1 MMKAIFIDNYKA
13 HAVIESRIESFAD
26 WEIHG
31 RLGDGIIS
39 PVTVIKSPDDRSV
52 LLTYDRNSESTN
64 VKNAME
70 SQFDDERA
78 GLWFGDMLNKDNLE
92 VFKDMGG
99 GTVLYADQA
108 KGSAKT
114 MDLFLQKMHSLG
126 KLDHASLDALKPMLT
141 TEQYNSYE
149 SIIPTYDDIERRKA
163 EAKANSEFATSVY
176 TVDEN
181 GNELPTDKIAT
192 EDVEPEATEYN
203 GEDAFNNGLNAESGV
218 DPEVVDFN
226 PEILGEDTPP
236 EVSETPVDNENP
248 EVSPGDEENLDN
260 IEPGDEYNL
269 QPEGLREGFDGENA
283 EIPDDVPEINP
294 NFEKTSND
302 EMNEYNTTEEPV
314 EEPKIAV
321 TEVNGTA
328 VLEPKYQNILDGINT
343 YLEKYDMTIDQF
355 MESVF
360 KLKFLLN
367 QIAGG
372 KVPEETTSA
381 DVVQEPENL
390 DESTDTAANVTTENP
405 EEPAGTEMNGATSNP
420 VQSLLTAVADEMKNP
435 DNQTEEVVVP
445 VDNTDNVENTDEN
458 ATTEIENADSQVA
471 ETITTESI
479 NPETDLINQ
488 MMKISSNDTEFF
500 NNMIQYKERLSNETI
515 NELVSTKMYDK
526 ILTGMTVY
534 NMINIREERARKLG
548 LV

>member
-236 EVSETPVDNENP
+236 EVPEVPVDNENP
-248 EVSPGDEENLDN
+248 EVLPGDEENLDN

-283 EIPDDVPEINP
+283 ELPDDVPEINP

-343 YLEKYDMTIDQF
+343 YLEKYDITIDQF

-381 DVVQEPENL
+381 DLAQEPENL
-390 DESTDTAANVTTENP
+390 DESTDNANVTTENP
-405 EEPAGTEMNGATSNP
+405 EEPAGAEMNGATSNP
-420 VQSLLTAVADEMKNP
+420 VQSLLSAVADEMKNP
-435 DNQTEEVVVP
+435 DNQTEEDVVP
-445 VDNTDNVENTDEN
+445 VDNTDNVENTDEV
-458 ATTEIENADSQVA
+458 ENADSQVA

-488 MMKISSNDTEFF
+488 MMKISNNDTEFF

>member
-192 EDVEPEATEYN
+192 EDIEPEVTEYN

-226 PEILGEDTPP
+226 PEILGEDTPS
-236 EVSETPVDNENP
+236 EVPETPVDNENP
-248 EVSPGDEENLDN
+248 EVLPGDEENLDN

-283 EIPDDVPEINP
+283 ELPEDVPEINP

-302 EMNEYNTTEEPV
+302 EMNEYNTIEEPV

-390 DESTDTAANVTTENP
+390 DESTDTTANVTTENP

-435 DNQTEEVVVP
+435 DNQTEEDVVP

-471 ETITTESI
+471 ETISTESI

-488 MMKISSNDTEFF
+488 MMKISNNDTEFF

>member
-236 EVSETPVDNENP
+236 EEPEVPVDNENP
-248 EVSPGDEENLDN
+248 EVLPGDEENLDN

-283 EIPDDVPEINP
+283 ELPEDVPEINP

-302 EMNEYNTTEEPV
+302 EMNEYNTTEEPA

-381 DVVQEPENL
+381 DLAQEPENL
-390 DESTDTAANVTTENP
+390 DESTDTAANVTTESP

-420 VQSLLTAVADEMKNP
+420 VQSLLSAVADEMKNS
-435 DNQTEEVVVP
+435 DNQTEEVVAP
-445 VDNTDNVENTDEN
+445 VDNTDNVENID
-458 ATTEIENADSQVA
+458 EIENADSQVA

>member
-39 PVTVIKSPDDRSV
+39 PVTVIKSPDDRSI

-192 EDVEPEATEYN
+192 EDIEPEVTEYN

-226 PEILGEDTPP
+226 PEILGEDTPS
-236 EVSETPVDNENP
+236 EVPETPVDNESP
-248 EVSPGDEENLDN
+248 EVLPDDEENVDD

-283 EIPDDVPEINP
+283 ELPDDVPEINP

-405 EEPAGTEMNGATSNP
+405 EEPAGAEMNGATSNP
-420 VQSLLTAVADEMKNP
+420 VQSLLTAVADEMNNP
-435 DNQTEEVVVP
+435 DNQTEEDVVP
-445 VDNTDNVENTDEN
+445 VDNTDSVENTDEN

>member
-52 LLTYDRNSESTN
+52 LLTYDRNTESTN

-126 KLDHASLDALKPMLT
+126 KLDRASLDALKPMLT
-141 TEQYNSYE
+141 TEQYSTYE
-149 SIIPTYDDIERRKA
+149 SVIPTYDDIEKRKA

-192 EDVEPEATEYN
+192 EDVESEVTEYN
-203 GEDAFNNGLNAESGV
+203 GDDAFNNGLNAESGV

-226 PEILGEDTPP
+226 PEILGEDTPIEEP
-236 EVSETPVDNENP
+236 EVPVDNENP
-248 EVSPGDEENLDN
+248 EVLPGDGEDTDN

-269 QPEGLREGFDGENA
+269 QPEGLREGFDGDNVDL
-283 EIPDDVPEINP
+283 PDEVPEINP
-294 NFEKTSND
+294 DFEKTSND
-302 EMNEYNTTEEPV
+302 EMNEYNNTEKQT

-328 VLEPKYQNILDGINT
+328 VLEAKYQNILDGINT

-390 DESTDTAANVTTENP
+390 DESNTTTET
-405 EEPAGTEMNGATSNP
+405 PAELTETEMNGASSNP
-420 VQSLLTAVADEMKNP
+420 VQSLLSAVADEMNNP
-435 DNQTEEVVVP
+435 ENQTEEQVVP
-445 VDNTDNVENTDEN
+445 VDNTDTVETT
-458 ATTEIENADSQVA
+458 TTEVENADSQVA

-488 MMKISSNDTEFF
+488 MMKISNNDTEFF
-500 NNMIQYKERLSNETI
+500 NNMIQYKERLSTETI

-534 NMINIREERARKLG
+534 NMINVREERARKLG

>member
-13 HAVIESRIESFAD
+13 HAVIESRIESFTD

-192 EDVEPEATEYN
+192 EDIEPEVTEYN

-236 EVSETPVDNENP
+236 EEPEVPVDNENP
-248 EVSPGDEENLDN
+248 EVLPGDEENLDN
-260 IEPGDEYNL
+260 IEHGDEYNL

-283 EIPDDVPEINP
+283 ELPEDVPEINP

-302 EMNEYNTTEEPV
+302 EMNEYNNTEEPV

-328 VLEPKYQNILDGINT
+328 VLEPKYQNILDGINS

-420 VQSLLTAVADEMKNP
+420 VQSLLTAVADEMNNP
-435 DNQTEEVVVP
+435 DNQTEEVVSP
-445 VDNTDNVENTDEN
+445 VDNTDNVENTDEV
-458 ATTEIENADSQVA
+458 ENADSQVA
-471 ETITTESI
+471 ETISTESI

>member
-141 TEQYNSYE
+141 TEQYNTYE

-236 EVSETPVDNENP
+236 DVPETPVDNENP
-248 EVSPGDEENLDN
+248 EVLPGDEENLDN

-283 EIPDDVPEINP
+283 ELPDDVPEINP

-328 VLEPKYQNILDGINT
+328 VLEPKYQNILDGIHT

-381 DVVQEPENL
+381 DLVQEPENL

-435 DNQTEEVVVP
+435 DNQTEEVVTP
-445 VDNTDNVENTDEN
+445 VDNTDNVENTDTN

-471 ETITTESI
+471 ETISTESI

>member
-226 PEILGEDTPP
+226 PEILGEDTPS
-236 EVSETPVDNENP
+236 EVPETPVDNENP
-248 EVSPGDEENLDN
+248 EVLPPGDDETDN

-283 EIPDDVPEINP
+283 ELPDDVPEINP

-405 EEPAGTEMNGATSNP
+405 EEPAGAEMNGATSNP

-435 DNQTEEVVVP
+435 ENQTEEVVAP
-445 VDNTDNVENTDEN
+445 VDNTDSVENTDEV
-458 ATTEIENADSQVA
+458 ENADSQVA

>member
-192 EDVEPEATEYN
+192 EDIEPEATEYN

-236 EVSETPVDNENP
+236 EVPETPVDNENP
-248 EVSPGDEENLDN
+248 EVLPGDEENLDN

-283 EIPDDVPEINP
+283 ELPDDVPEINP

-381 DVVQEPENL
+381 DLAQEPENL

-420 VQSLLTAVADEMKNP
+420 VQSLLSAVADEMKNP
-435 DNQTEEVVVP
+435 DNQTEEVVAP
-445 VDNTDNVENTDEN
+445 VDNTDNVENTD
-458 ATTEIENADSQVA
+458 EIENADSQVA

-488 MMKISSNDTEFF
+488 MMKISNNDTEFF

>member
-192 EDVEPEATEYN
+192 EDVEPEVTEYN

-226 PEILGEDTPP
+226 PEILGEGTPSEEP
-236 EVSETPVDNENP
+236 EVPVDNENP
-248 EVSPGDEENLDN
+248 EVLPGDEEDLNN

-283 EIPDDVPEINP
+283 ELPDDVPEINP

-302 EMNEYNTTEEPV
+302 EMNEYNDTEEPV

-381 DVVQEPENL
+381 DLVQEPENL

-405 EEPAGTEMNGATSNP
+405 EEPAGAEMNGATSNP
-420 VQSLLTAVADEMKNP
+420 VQSLLTAVADEMNNP
-435 DNQTEEVVVP
+435 ENQIEEDVVP
-445 VDNTDNVENTDEN
+445 VDNTENVENTDEN
-458 ATTEIENADSQVA
+458 ATTEVENADSQVA
-471 ETITTESI
+471 ETISTESI

>member
-192 EDVEPEATEYN
+192 EDVESEATEYN

-236 EVSETPVDNENP
+236 EVPETPVDNENP
-248 EVSPGDEENLDN
+248 EVLPGDEENLDN

-283 EIPDDVPEINP
+283 ELPDDVPEINP

-302 EMNEYNTTEEPV
+302 EMNEYNNTEEPV

-420 VQSLLTAVADEMKNP
+420 VQSLLSAVADEMKNP
-435 DNQTEEVVVP
+435 DNQTEEDVTP
-445 VDNTDNVENTDEN
+445 VDNTDSVEN
-458 ATTEIENADSQVA
+458 TTEIENADNQVA

>member
-114 MDLFLQKMHSLG
+114 MNLFLQKMHSLG

-236 EVSETPVDNENP
+236 EPEVPVDNENP
-248 EVSPGDEENLDN
+248 EVLPGDEENLDN

-283 EIPDDVPEINP
+283 ELPDDVPEINP

-302 EMNEYNTTEEPV
+302 EMNEYNTTEEPA

-420 VQSLLTAVADEMKNP
+420 VQSLLSAVADEMKNP
-435 DNQTEEVVVP
+435 DNQTEEDVVP
-445 VDNTDNVENTDEN
+445 VDNTDSVENTDEV
-458 ATTEIENADSQVA
+458 ENADSQVA

>member
-181 GNELPTDKIAT
+181 GNELPTGKIAT

-226 PEILGEDTPP
+226 PEILGEDTPS
-236 EVSETPVDNENP
+236 EVPETPVDNENP
-248 EVSPGDEENLDN
+248 EVLPGDDENLDN

-269 QPEGLREGFDGENA
+269 QPEGLREGFDGENV
-283 EIPDDVPEINP
+283 ELPDDVPEINP

-321 TEVNGTA
+321 TEVNGIA

-381 DVVQEPENL
+381 DLAQEPENL
-390 DESTDTAANVTTENP
+390 DESTDTAANVITENP
-405 EEPAGTEMNGATSNP
+405 EEPAGAEMNGATSNP
-420 VQSLLTAVADEMKNP
+420 VQSLLSAVADEMNNP
-435 DNQTEEVVVP
+435 DNQTEEVVAP
-445 VDNTDNVENTDEN
+445 VDNTDSVENTDEV
-458 ATTEIENADSQVA
+458 ENADSQVA

-488 MMKISSNDTEFF
+488 MMKISNNDTEFF

>member
-192 EDVEPEATEYN
+192 EDIEPETTEYN

-236 EVSETPVDNENP
+236 EVPEVPVDNENP
-248 EVSPGDEENLDN
+248 EVLPGDEENLDN

-269 QPEGLREGFDGENA
+269 QPEGLREGFDGENV
-283 EIPDDVPEINP
+283 ELPDDVPEINP

-302 EMNEYNTTEEPV
+302 EMNEYNGTEEPV

-381 DVVQEPENL
+381 DLVQEPENL

-405 EEPAGTEMNGATSNP
+405 EEPAGAEMNGATSNP
-420 VQSLLTAVADEMKNP
+420 VQSLLSAVADEMKNP
-435 DNQTEEVVVP
+435 DNQTEEDVVP
-445 VDNTDNVENTDEN
+445 VDNTDNVENTDEV
-458 ATTEIENADSQVA
+458 ENADSQVA
-471 ETITTESI
+471 ETISTESI

>member
-114 MDLFLQKMHSLG
+114 MDLFLQKMHLLG

-226 PEILGEDTPP
+226 PEILGEDTPSEEP
-236 EVSETPVDNENP
+236 EVPVDNENP
-248 EVSPGDEENLDN
+248 EVLPGDEENLDN

-269 QPEGLREGFDGENA
+269 QPEGLREGFDGDNVELP
-283 EIPDDVPEINP
+283 EDVPEINP

-381 DVVQEPENL
+381 DLAQEPENL
-390 DESTDTAANVTTENP
+390 DESTDTATNVTTENP
-405 EEPAGTEMNGATSNP
+405 EEPAGAEMNGATSNP

-435 DNQTEEVVVP
+435 DNQTEEEVVP
-445 VDNTDNVENTDEN
+445 VDNTDNVENTDEV
-458 ATTEIENADSQVA
+458 ENADSQVA
-471 ETITTESI
+471 ETISTESI

>member
-236 EVSETPVDNENP
+236 EVPETPVDNENP
-248 EVSPGDEENLDN
+248 EVLPGDEENLDN

-283 EIPDDVPEINP
+283 ELPDDVPEINP
-294 NFEKTSND
+294 NFEKISND
-302 EMNEYNTTEEPV
+302 EMNEYNGNEEPV

-420 VQSLLTAVADEMKNP
+420 VQSLLSAVADEMKNP
-435 DNQTEEVVVP
+435 DNQTEEDIVP
-445 VDNTDNVENTDEN
+445 VDNTDSVENTDEN
-458 ATTEIENADSQVA
+458 ATTEVENADSQVA

>member
-64 VKNAME
+64 VKNAIE

-226 PEILGEDTPP
+226 PEILGEDTPSEEP
-236 EVSETPVDNENP
+236 EVPVDNENP
-248 EVSPGDEENLDN
+248 EVLPGDEENLDN

-269 QPEGLREGFDGENA
+269 QPEGLREGFDGENV
-283 EIPDDVPEINP
+283 ELPDDVPEINP

-381 DVVQEPENL
+381 DLAQEPENL
-390 DESTDTAANVTTENP
+390 DESTDTATNITTENP

-420 VQSLLTAVADEMKNP
+420 VQSLLSAVADEMNNP
-435 DNQTEEVVVP
+435 ENQTEEVVAP

-458 ATTEIENADSQVA
+458 ATTEVENADSQVA
-471 ETITTESI
+471 ETISTESI

>member
-141 TEQYNSYE
+141 TEQYNTYE

-163 EAKANSEFATSVY
+163 EAKANSEFATSIY

-236 EVSETPVDNENP
+236 EEPEVPVDNENP
-248 EVSPGDEENLDN
+248 EVLPGDEENLDN

-269 QPEGLREGFDGENA
+269 QPEGLREGFDGDNA
-283 EIPDDVPEINP
+283 ELPDDVPEINP

-302 EMNEYNTTEEPV
+302 EMDEYNTTEEPA

-405 EEPAGTEMNGATSNP
+405 EEPAGAEMNGATSNP
-420 VQSLLTAVADEMKNP
+420 VQSLLSAVADEMKNP
-435 DNQTEEVVVP
+435 DNQTEEDVAP
-445 VDNTDNVENTDEN
+445 VDNTDNVENTDEV
-458 ATTEIENADSQVA
+458 ENADSQVA
-471 ETITTESI
+471 ETISTESI

>member
-226 PEILGEDTPP
+226 PEILGEDTPSEVP
-236 EVSETPVDNENP
+236 ETSVDNENP
-248 EVSPGDEENLDN
+248 EVLPGDEENLDN

-269 QPEGLREGFDGENA
+269 QPEGLREGFDGENV
-283 EIPDDVPEINP
+283 ELPDDVPEINP

-381 DVVQEPENL
+381 DLVQEPENL

-435 DNQTEEVVVP
+435 DNQTEEDVVP
-445 VDNTDNVENTDEN
+445 VDNTDSVENTDEN

>member
-226 PEILGEDTPP
+226 PEILGEDTPSEVP
-236 EVSETPVDNENP
+236 EVPVDNENP
-248 EVSPGDEENLDN
+248 EVLPGDEENLDN

-302 EMNEYNTTEEPV
+302 EMNEYNGTEEPV

-381 DVVQEPENL
+381 DVAQEPENL

-420 VQSLLTAVADEMKNP
+420 VQSLLSAVADEMKNP
-435 DNQTEEVVVP
+435 ENQTEEDVVP

-458 ATTEIENADSQVA
+458 ATTEVENADSQVA

-488 MMKISSNDTEFF
+488 MMKISNNDTEFF

-534 NMINIREERARKLG
+534 NMINVREERARKLG

>member
-192 EDVEPEATEYN
+192 EDIEPEATEYN

-236 EVSETPVDNENP
+236 EVPETPVDNENP
-248 EVSPGDEENLDN
+248 EILPGDEENLDN

-269 QPEGLREGFDGENA
+269 QPEGLREGFDGDNVEVP
-283 EIPDDVPEINP
+283 EEVPEINP

-302 EMNEYNTTEEPV
+302 EMNEYNDTEEPV

-381 DVVQEPENL
+381 DLAQEPENL

-405 EEPAGTEMNGATSNP
+405 EEPAGAEMNGATSNP

-435 DNQTEEVVVP
+435 DNQTEEEAVP
-445 VDNTDNVENTDEN
+445 VDNTDSVENTDEN

-488 MMKISSNDTEFF
+488 MMKISNNDTEFF

>member
-192 EDVEPEATEYN
+192 EDVEPETTEYN

-226 PEILGEDTPP
+226 PEILGEDTP
-236 EVSETPVDNENP
+236 SEEPDVTVDNENP
-248 EVSPGDEENLDN
+248 EVLPGDEENLDN

-283 EIPDDVPEINP
+283 ELPDDVPEINP

-381 DVVQEPENL
+381 DLVQEPENL

-405 EEPAGTEMNGATSNP
+405 EEPAGAEMNGATSNP

-435 DNQTEEVVVP
+435 DNQTEEVVAP
-445 VDNTDNVENTDEN
+445 VDNTDNVENTDTN
-458 ATTEIENADSQVA
+458 ATTEVENADSQVA

>member
-236 EVSETPVDNENP
+236 EEPEVPVDNENP
-248 EVSPGDEENLDN
+248 EVLPGDEENLDN

-283 EIPDDVPEINP
+283 ELPDDVPEINT

-302 EMNEYNTTEEPV
+302 EMNEYNGTEEPV

-381 DVVQEPENL
+381 DLAQEPENL

-405 EEPAGTEMNGATSNP
+405 EEPAGAEMNGATSNP
-420 VQSLLTAVADEMKNP
+420 VQSLLTAVADEMNNP
-435 DNQTEEVVVP
+435 ENQTEEVVAP

-458 ATTEIENADSQVA
+458 ATTEVENADSQVA

>member
-141 TEQYNSYE
+141 IEQYNSYE

-192 EDVEPEATEYN
+192 EDIEPETTEYN

-236 EVSETPVDNENP
+236 EEPETPVDNENP
-248 EVSPGDEENLDN
+248 EVLPGDEENLDN

-283 EIPDDVPEINP
+283 ELPDDVPEINP

-302 EMNEYNTTEEPV
+302 EMNEYNTTEEPA

-367 QIAGG
+367 QIASG

-381 DVVQEPENL
+381 DLAQEPENL

-405 EEPAGTEMNGATSNP
+405 EEPAGAEMNGATSNP
-420 VQSLLTAVADEMKNP
+420 VQSLLSAVADEMKNP
-435 DNQTEEVVVP
+435 ENQTEEDVVP

-458 ATTEIENADSQVA
+458 ATTEVENADSQVA
-471 ETITTESI
+471 ETISTESI

>member
-114 MDLFLQKMHSLG
+114 MDVFLQKMHSLG

-226 PEILGEDTPP
+226 PEILGEDTPAEEP
-236 EVSETPVDNENP
+236 EVPVDNENP
-248 EVSPGDEENLDN
+248 EVLPGDEENLDN

-283 EIPDDVPEINP
+283 ELPDDVPEINP

-302 EMNEYNTTEEPV
+302 EMNEYNTTEEPA

-381 DVVQEPENL
+381 DLVQEPENL

-435 DNQTEEVVVP
+435 DNQTEEVVSP
-445 VDNTDNVENTDEN
+445 VDNTDSVENTDEV
-458 ATTEIENADSQVA
+458 ENADSQVA

-534 NMINIREERARKLG
+534 NMINVREERARKLG

>member
-192 EDVEPEATEYN
+192 EDIEPEATEYN

-226 PEILGEDTPP
+226 PEILGEDTPSEEP
-236 EVSETPVDNENP
+236 EVPVDNENP
-248 EVSPGDEENLDN
+248 EVLPGDEENLDN

-283 EIPDDVPEINP
+283 ELPDDVPEINP

-381 DVVQEPENL
+381 DLAQEPENL
-390 DESTDTAANVTTENP
+390 DESTDTTANVTTENP
-405 EEPAGTEMNGATSNP
+405 EEPAGTEMNGVTSNP
-420 VQSLLTAVADEMKNP
+420 VQSLLSAVADEMKNP
-435 DNQTEEVVVP
+435 DNQTEEEVVP
-445 VDNTDNVENTDEN
+445 VDNTDNVENIDEV
-458 ATTEIENADSQVA
+458 ENADSQVA

>member
-226 PEILGEDTPP
+226 PEILGEDTPSEEP
-236 EVSETPVDNENP
+236 ETPVDNENP
-248 EVSPGDEENLDN
+248 EVLPDDEENLDD

-283 EIPDDVPEINP
+283 ELPDDVPEINP

-381 DVVQEPENL
+381 DLAQEPENL

-405 EEPAGTEMNGATSNP
+405 EEPAGAEMNGATSNP
-420 VQSLLTAVADEMKNP
+420 VQSLLTAVADEMNNP
-435 DNQTEEVVVP
+435 DNQTEEVVAP
-445 VDNTDNVENTDEN
+445 VDNTDSVENTDEV
-458 ATTEIENADSQVA
+458 ENADSQVA
-471 ETITTESI
+471 ETISTESI

>member
-192 EDVEPEATEYN
+192 EDIEPEATEYN

-226 PEILGEDTPP
+226 PEILGEDTPSEEP
-236 EVSETPVDNENP
+236 ETPVDNENP
-248 EVSPGDEENLDN
+248 EVLPGDEENLDN
-260 IEPGDEYNL
+260 IELGDEYNL

-283 EIPDDVPEINP
+283 ELPEDVPEINP

-321 TEVNGTA
+321 TEINGTA

-343 YLEKYDMTIDQF
+343 YLEKYDMTMDQF

-367 QIAGG
+367 QIASG

-381 DVVQEPENL
+381 DLVQEPENL

-405 EEPAGTEMNGATSNP
+405 EEPAGAEMNGATSNP
-420 VQSLLTAVADEMKNP
+420 VQSLLSAVADEMNNP
-435 DNQTEEVVVP
+435 ENQTEEDVVP
-445 VDNTDNVENTDEN
+445 VDNTDNVENTDEV
-458 ATTEIENADSQVA
+458 ENADSQVA

-488 MMKISSNDTEFF
+488 MMKISNNDTEFF

>member
-126 KLDHASLDALKPMLT
+126 KLDNASLDALKPMLT

-192 EDVEPEATEYN
+192 EDVEPEVTEYN

-236 EVSETPVDNENP
+236 EEPETPVDNENP
-248 EVSPGDEENLDN
+248 EVLPGDEEDLNN

-269 QPEGLREGFDGENA
+269 QPEGLREGFDGDNVDL
-283 EIPDDVPEINP
+283 PDDVPEINP

-435 DNQTEEVVVP
+435 DNQTEEVVAP
-445 VDNTDNVENTDEN
+445 VDNTDNVENTDEV
-458 ATTEIENADSQVA
+458 ENADSQVA

>member
-226 PEILGEDTPP
+226 PEILGEDTSP
-236 EVSETPVDNENP
+236 EVPEVPVDNENP
-248 EVSPGDEENLDN
+248 EVLPGDEENLDN

-283 EIPDDVPEINP
+283 ELPDDVPEINP

-381 DVVQEPENL
+381 DLVQEPENL

-405 EEPAGTEMNGATSNP
+405 EEPAGAEMNGATSNP
-420 VQSLLTAVADEMKNP
+420 VQSLLSAVADEMNNP
-435 DNQTEEVVVP
+435 ENQTEEVVAP
-445 VDNTDNVENTDEN
+445 VDNTDNVENTDEV
-458 ATTEIENADSQVA
+458 ENADSQVA

>member
-192 EDVEPEATEYN
+192 EDIEPEVTEYN

-226 PEILGEDTPP
+226 PEILGEDTPSEVP
-236 EVSETPVDNENP
+236 EVPVDNENP
-248 EVSPGDEENLDN
+248 EVLPGDEENLDD

-269 QPEGLREGFDGENA
+269 QPEGLREGFDGENV
-283 EIPDDVPEINP
+283 ELPDDVPEINP

-328 VLEPKYQNILDGINT
+328 VLEPKYQNILDGINS

-381 DVVQEPENL
+381 DVAQEPENL

-405 EEPAGTEMNGATSNP
+405 EEPAGAEMNGATSNP
-420 VQSLLTAVADEMKNP
+420 VQSLLTAVADEMNNP
-435 DNQTEEVVVP
+435 ENQTEEVATP
-445 VDNTDNVENTDEN
+445 VDNIDNVENTDEV
-458 ATTEIENADSQVA
+458 ENADSQVA

>member
-192 EDVEPEATEYN
+192 EDIEPEVTEYN

-226 PEILGEDTPP
+226 PEILGEDTPSEEP
-236 EVSETPVDNENP
+236 ETPVDNENP
-248 EVSPGDEENLDN
+248 EVLPGDEENLDN

-283 EIPDDVPEINP
+283 ELPDDVPEINP

-343 YLEKYDMTIDQF
+343 YLEKYEMTIDQF

-381 DVVQEPENL
+381 DLAQEPENL
-390 DESTDTAANVTTENP
+390 DESTDSAANVTTENP

-420 VQSLLTAVADEMKNP
+420 VQSLLSAVADEMKNP
-435 DNQTEEVVVP
+435 ENQTEEEVVP
-445 VDNTDNVENTDEN
+445 VDNTDNVENIDEV
-458 ATTEIENADSQVA
+458 ENADSQVA

-534 NMINIREERARKLG
+534 NMINVREERARKLG

>member
-1 MMKAIFIDNYKA
+1 MKAIFIDNYKA

-236 EVSETPVDNENP
+236 EEPEVPVDNENP
-248 EVSPGDEENLDN
+248 EVLPGDEENLDN

-283 EIPDDVPEINP
+283 ELPEDVPEINP

-302 EMNEYNTTEEPV
+302 EMNEYNTTEEPA

-381 DVVQEPENL
+381 DLAQEPENL
-390 DESTDTAANVTTENP
+390 DESTDTAANVTTESP

-420 VQSLLTAVADEMKNP
+420 VQSLLSAVADEMKNS
-435 DNQTEEVVVP
+435 DNQTEEVVAP
-445 VDNTDNVENTDEN
+445 VDNTDNVENID
-458 ATTEIENADSQVA
+458 EIENADSQVA

>member
-192 EDVEPEATEYN
+192 EDIDPEVTEYN

-226 PEILGEDTPP
+226 PEILGEDTPS
-236 EVSETPVDNENP
+236 EVPETPVDNENP
-248 EVSPGDEENLDN
+248 EVLPGDEENLDN

-269 QPEGLREGFDGENA
+269 QPEGLREGFDGENV
-283 EIPDDVPEINP
+283 ELPDDVPEINP

-302 EMNEYNTTEEPV
+302 EMNEYNGTEEPV

-381 DVVQEPENL
+381 DLVQEPENL

-405 EEPAGTEMNGATSNP
+405 EEPAGAEMNGATSNP
-420 VQSLLTAVADEMKNP
+420 VQSLLSAVADEMKNP
-435 DNQTEEVVVP
+435 DNQTEEDVVP
-445 VDNTDNVENTDEN
+445 VDNTDNVENTDEV
-458 ATTEIENADSQVA
+458 ENADSQVA
-471 ETITTESI
+471 ETISTESI

-534 NMINIREERARKLG
+534 NMINVREERARKLG

>member
-192 EDVEPEATEYN
+192 EDVEPEVTEYN

-236 EVSETPVDNENP
+236 EEPEVPVDNENP
-248 EVSPGDEENLDN
+248 EVLPGDEENLDN

-269 QPEGLREGFDGENA
+269 QPEGLREGFDGENV
-283 EIPDDVPEINP
+283 ELPDDVPEINP

-405 EEPAGTEMNGATSNP
+405 EEPAGAEMNGATSNP

-445 VDNTDNVENTDEN
+445 VDNTDNVENTNEN

-488 MMKISSNDTEFF
+488 MMKISNNDTEFF

>member
-226 PEILGEDTPP
+226 PEILGEDTPSEEP
-236 EVSETPVDNENP
+236 ETPVDNENP
-248 EVSPGDEENLDN
+248 EVLPGDEENLDN

-283 EIPDDVPEINP
+283 ELPDDVPEINP

-381 DVVQEPENL
+381 DLAQEPENL

-420 VQSLLTAVADEMKNP
+420 VQSLLTAVADEMNNP
-435 DNQTEEVVVP
+435 ENQIEEDVVP
-445 VDNTDNVENTDEN
+445 VDNTDNVENIDEV
-458 ATTEIENADSQVA
+458 ENADSQVA

-488 MMKISSNDTEFF
+488 MMKISNNDTEFF

>member
-181 GNELPTDKIAT
+181 GNELPTGKIAT
-192 EDVEPEATEYN
+192 EDIEPEATEYN

-236 EVSETPVDNENP
+236 EEPEVPVDNENP
-248 EVSPGDEENLDN
+248 EVLPGDEENLDN

-283 EIPDDVPEINP
+283 ELPEDVPEINP

-302 EMNEYNTTEEPV
+302 EMNEYNGTEEPV

-381 DVVQEPENL
+381 DLAQEPENL

-435 DNQTEEVVVP
+435 DNQTEEVVAP

-471 ETITTESI
+471 ETISTESI

>member
-108 KGSAKT
+108 KRAAKT

-203 GEDAFNNGLNAESGV
+203 GEDAFNNGLNAE
-218 DPEVVDFN
+218 VVDFN
-226 PEILGEDTPP
+226 PEILGEDTPSEEP
-236 EVSETPVDNENP
+236 ETPVDNENP
-248 EVSPGDEENLDN
+248 EVLPGDEENLDN

-283 EIPDDVPEINP
+283 ELPDDVPEINP

-302 EMNEYNTTEEPV
+302 EMDEYNTTEEPV

-381 DVVQEPENL
+381 DVVEEPENL

-435 DNQTEEVVVP
+435 DNQTEEEVVP
-445 VDNTDNVENTDEN
+445 VDNTDNVENTDEV
-458 ATTEIENADSQVA
+458 ENADSQVA

-488 MMKISSNDTEFF
+488 MMKISNNDTEFF

>member
-192 EDVEPEATEYN
+192 EDIEPEATEYN

-226 PEILGEDTPP
+226 PEILGEDTPS
-236 EVSETPVDNENP
+236 EVPETPVDNENP
-248 EVSPGDEENLDN
+248 EVLPGDEENLDN

-269 QPEGLREGFDGENA
+269 QPEGLREGFDGDNVDL
-283 EIPDDVPEINP
+283 PDDVPEINP

-381 DVVQEPENL
+381 DLAQEPENL

-405 EEPAGTEMNGATSNP
+405 EEPAGAEMNGATSNP
-420 VQSLLTAVADEMKNP
+420 VQSLLSAVADEMKNP
-435 DNQTEEVVVP
+435 DNQTEEEVVP
-445 VDNTDNVENTDEN
+445 VDNTDTVENTDEV
-458 ATTEIENADSQVA
+458 ENADSQVA